1 MYRTMEY
8 EINELSHHVDANHI
22 QACTDLEKASQFL
35 TEALLSE
42 TQRSSALRR
51 LIHRLEQRAAEN
63 GRSLSEQV
71 ESNRQLKLQVDE
83 LQKQLEDKDNSLTQA
98 KQSISILKNE
108 LRELQQQQQ
117 QQQQQ
122 QSHQS
127 SHRTIQDVTEWLQ
140 DGESQTIVASIVK
153 EEESV
158 LQNPGVGIK
167 KEEDAYDGY
176 PCMQIEEDGITTEQT
191 SYSSADIEVELPQV
205 EDEMSDMAP
214 VDSSEMS
221 QSESPDP
228 ARSLRSSMQLVKR
241 STSATQDQ
249 QATTSKDH
257 QDGKRPNAGIGLR
270 LPLSAIPKFEAIPE
284 TEVDNGRPYKC
295 PVCGEDFS
303 TKSAMKKHQQDIHP
317 ADNPSV
323 EPRQDGNTGGN
334 LYVCQHCGKR
344 FSQEGFLSRHQLIHT
359 AANANRHQPIHTGAN
374 ANRHQLIHTGANA
387 NRHQLVHTAPNANR
401 SEPCGKSFPHNPTN
415 LAAHMRLHTG
425 AKPYH
430 SGQSSSRSFS
440 QTRLLRQHMHA
451 DTDARAGE
459 KAFQCGECG
468 KCFLHART
476 LATHKLIHT
485 GKKPYQCQLCGKR
498 FLLSHHLATH
508 TRVHTGEKPY
518 QCAQCGRRFSHSG
531 NLKVHQRKE
540 HPNAQ

>member
-257 QDGKRPNAGIGLR
+257 QDGKRPNAGRGSHTGKLSFCAFCGRGLFKTAA
-270 LPLSAIPKFEAIPE
+270 L
-284 TEVDNGRPYKC
+284 
-295 PVCGEDFS
+295 
-303 TKSAMKKHQQDIHP
+303 KKHQQDFHEADDDVPHP
-317 ADNPSV
+317 ERDN
-323 EPRQDGNTGGN
+323 
-334 LYVCQHCGKR
+334 QH
-344 FSQEGFLSRHQLIHT
+344 E
-359 AANANRHQPIHTGAN
+359 HTGEKL
-374 ANRHQLIHTGANA
+374 HQCD
-387 NRHQLVHTAPNANR
+387 QC
-401 SEPCGKSFPHNPTN
+401 SKQFS
-415 LAAHMRLHTG
+415 LADRL
-425 AKPYH
+425 
-430 SGQSSSRSFS
+430 S
-440 QTRLLRQHMHA
+440 Q
-451 DTDARAGE
+451 
-459 KAFQCGECG
+459 
-468 KCFLHART
+468 
-476 LATHKLIHT
+476 HKLIHIPDKPHRCT
-485 GKKPYQCQLCGKR
+485 ECSKSFSHFGKLR
-498 FLLSHHLATH
+498 VHL
-508 TRVHTGEKPY
+508 RSHTGEKPY
-518 QCAQCGRRFSHSG
+518 QCGHCGKRFLHSQSLNRHLLTHTG
-531 NLKVHQRKE
+531 EKPDTCSLTQERSPSVVHSPENVFVTQNT
-540 HPNAQ
+540 PD

>member
-257 QDGKRPNAGIGLR
+257 QDGKRPNAGGGLQLTPEFPAEADPEADAEMQNEGGPYYCSFCGLGFSEENAMRTHLEYHAMDVQPDLDLQIQTRHQYIRTAGQKAHLCKYCSQCFSSADGLR
-270 LPLSAIPKFEAIPE
+270 QHKHIHKKEE
-284 TEVDNGRPYKC
+284 RPYHCTYCSKTFARLGHLRVHLATHTGDKPYRC
-295 PVCGEDFS
+295 SQCSKSFS
-303 TKSAMKKHQQDIHP
+303 QA
-317 ADNPSV
+317 
-323 EPRQDGNTGGN
+323 GN
-334 LYVCQHCGKR
+334 LKRHQSVHTGPYHCNPCGKS
-344 FSQEGFLSRHQLIHT
+344 FSQIECYNKHLRLHQTDKPYPCDQCDRRFQRLKCLEIH
-359 AANANRHQPIHTGAN
+359 RRIHTGEKPYACHLCGKSFSQLGSL
-374 ANRHQLIHTGANA
+374 NRHQLIHKERRPMPTP
-387 NRHQLVHTAPNANR
+387 TAEVP
-401 SEPCGKSFPHNPTN
+401 
-415 LAAHMRLHTG
+415 
-425 AKPYH
+425 
-430 SGQSSSRSFS
+430 
-440 QTRLLRQHMHA
+440 
-451 DTDARAGE
+451 
-459 KAFQCGECG
+459 
-468 KCFLHART
+468 
-476 LATHKLIHT
+476 
-485 GKKPYQCQLCGKR
+485 
-498 FLLSHHLATH
+498 
-508 TRVHTGEKPY
+508 VV
-518 QCAQCGRRFSHSG
+518 
-531 NLKVHQRKE
+531 KVKVE
-540 HPNAQ
+540 VD

>member
-257 QDGKRPNAGIGLR
+257 QDGKRPNAGRGSDR
-270 LPLSAIPKFEAIPE
+270 SLSTLPKFTAVPE
-284 TEVDNGRPYKC
+284 TEVDNWMPYRC
-295 PVCGEDFS
+295 TLCGVGFS
-303 TKSAMKKHQQDIHP
+303 RKTALKRHQQDFHKG
-317 ADNPSV
+317 DKRHL
-323 EPRQDGNTGGN
+323 EQDQHTHTGEESYNRG
-334 LYVCQHCGKR
+334 HCGER
-344 FSQEGFLSRHQLIHT
+344 SSWPDSFTQHT
-359 AANANRHQPIHTGAN
+359 DVDSVAEPYQPLLHAHT
-374 ANRHQLIHTGANA
+374 RTT
-387 NRHQLVHTAPNANR
+387 RTLVHTAER
-401 SEPCGKSFPHNPTN
+401 
-415 LAAHMRLHTG
+415 
-425 AKPYH
+425 PYH
-430 SGQSSSRSFS
+430 CTICGQGFSQSSNFRRH
-440 QTRLLRQHMHA
+440 QR
-451 DTDARAGE
+451 
-459 KAFQCGECG
+459 
-468 KCFLHART
+468 
-476 LATHKLIHT
+476 IHT
-485 GKKPYQCQLCGKR
+485 GDKSYRCGQCGR
-498 FLLSHHLATH
+498 GFFRAAHLKDH
-508 TRVHTGEKPY
+508 LHIHTGEKPY
-518 QCAQCGRRFSHSG
+518 HCNQCGKCFSRSGAVRR
-531 NLKVHQRKE
+531 HQRIHEKD
-540 HPNAQ
+540 